1 MTETEFH
8 NHVEKFFSYIDDE
21 LYKLEV
27 DFDYLV
33 AEGVFTFDFDNGTKI
48 IISRQTPVSEIW
60 LATVS
65 GAFHFSFDETSNQ
78 WLENSSK
85 KEFLSVL
92 SQHCTSQAEED
103 VKFEPMVNS

>member
-8 NHVEKFFSYIDDE
+8 NHVENFFSYIDDE

-33 AEGVFTFDFDNGTKI
+33 AEGVFTFDFDNGTKV
-48 IISRQTPVSEIW
+48 IISRQTPVSQIW

-65 GAFHFSFDETSNQ
+65 GAFHFSYDEASKQ
-78 WLENSSK
+78 WLESSSK
-85 KEFLSVL
+85 EEFLAVL
-92 SQHCTSQAEED
+92 SQHCTAQAEED
-103 VKFEPMVNS
+103 VVFPPMAS